1 MITIEIYKQEI
12 EAELDLAREK
22 LIELKRNIRGLS
34 DTKRLEVMK
43 EVEDLEQMSSEM
55 KIKLKELSVEMEDS
69 WEQIKNDIDSS
80 RSKINDTFASINRS
94 LV

>member
-12 EAELDLAREK
+12 ETELDLAREK
-22 LIELKRNIRGLS
+22 LVQLKTNIRSLS
-34 DTKRLEVMK
+34 DEKRLELMK
-43 EVEDLEQMSSEM
+43 DVEDLEQMSSDM
-55 KIKLKELSVEMEDS
+55 KTKLKELNVEMEDS

-80 RSKINDTFASINRS
+80 RSKINDTFARLNRS

>member
-1 MITIEIYKQEI
+1 MNTIEIYKQEI
-12 EAELDLAREK
+12 EAELELAREK
-22 LIELKRNIRGLS
+22 LVALKTKIRSLS

-43 EVEDLEQMSSEM
+43 DVEGLEQISNDM
-55 KIKLKELSVEMEDS
+55 KNKLKELNIEMKDS

-80 RSKINDTFASINRS
+80 RNKINDTFARLNRS

>member
-12 EAELDLAREK
+12 EAEIDLAREK
-22 LIELKRNIRGLS
+22 LVALKTKIRGLS
-34 DTKRLEVMK
+34 DTKRIEAMEEFKNLEDMAS
-43 EVEDLEQMSSEM
+43 DM

-80 RSKINDTFASINRS
+80 RNKINNTFARLNRS

>member
-12 EAELDLAREK
+12 EADIDLAREK
-22 LIELKRNIRGLS
+22 LAELKTKIRGLS
-34 DTKRLEVMK
+34 DTKRLEVME
-43 EVEDLEQMSSEM
+43 EVKDLEQMSSKM

-80 RSKINDTFASINRS
+80 RKRIGDAFASLNRS

>member
-1 MITIEIYKQEI
+1 MIKIEIYKQEI

-22 LIELKRNIRGLS
+22 LVELKTNIRGLS

-43 EVEDLEQMSSEM
+43 EVEDLEEMSSEM
-55 KIKLKELSVEMEDS
+55 KTKLKELSVEMEDS
-69 WEQIKNDIDSS
+69 WAQIKNDIDSS
-80 RSKINDTFASINRS
+80 KKKINDTFASINRS